1 MFSKNVA
8 NAVANVDKPK
18 AGFSLPFSRGASRR
32 RAVSKGYRKTAAL
45 LEFAARFTGAE
56 DTSPVM
62 EETLRALVRDT
73 GGDLG
78 YIMLFA
84 ENEETLT
91 AELAISIGEK
101 RAFPHARRMGEGI
114 EGYVAATGETLM
126 FSRRGRKTQTD
137 FDFDGEA
144 ALCVPLMRTRPD
156 GSPHQICGTLTV
168 STYRAGAIFNERD
181 LELAQSL
188 AALSI
193 VTLAN
198 ESRYKSLRNS
208 FLQSLQAMARAIEA
222 KVPFMEGH
230 GDRVAHV
237 CTLLGGR
244 LGLTEDVLDDL
255 RSGAQLHEIGK
266 IGIPDTILLKPGQ
279 LTPEEFTALKQYSV
293 IGYDMCKP
301 LGLGEQVLTL
311 IRNHPERLDGTGYPD
326 KLKYGEL
333 PLPLRI
339 LCVADA
345 FDAMSSY
352 RPYRQV
358 MDTKSR
364 QEQLNRF
371 AGTQFDPIVVE
382 TLKSLLA
389 EGRLETLYEEH
400 WAKYAERPETAAEPP
415 ALVREQQP
423 AAAIVTE
430 IPAAMPTAL
439 GRHAVPSEAP
449 APNIYLTDIA
459 TEDMPTGVMLN
470 GDYSVDSLPF
480 REGLGVGS
488 DSTELDQS
496 ALVADALSSLGI
508 DPSTKDSLPFREGPG
523 VGSNGLFIVDE
534 TDDTA
539 AVAPAW
545 SAGRKLTLEEA
556 AMEAAAYAAEA
567 LEAKNREDL
576 AA

>member
-1 MFSKNVA
+1 M
-8 NAVANVDKPK
+8 NATSEPTSFKFLERL
-18 AGFSLPFSRGASRR
+18 GFGASTPRVKQ
-32 RAVSKGYRKTAAL
+32 RARGQVTKGYRKTAAL
-45 LEFAARFTGAE
+45 LEFAARFTGSE

-78 YIMLFA
+78 YIMLTA
-84 ENEETLT
+84 DGDSHLT
-91 AELAISIGEK
+91 SELAISIGEK
-101 RAFPHARRMGEGI
+101 RGFPQSRRIGEGI
-114 EGYVAATGETLM
+114 EGYVVASGETVL
-126 FSRRGRKTQTD
+126 FSRRGRKSQTD

-144 ALCVPLMRTRPD
+144 AMCVPLMRTKPD

-168 STYRAGAIFNERD
+168 ATYRPGSTFNERD
-181 LELAQSL
+181 VELAQSL

-198 ESRYKSLRNS
+198 ESRYRSLRNS

-230 GDRVAHV
+230 GDRVAQV

-255 RSGAQLHEIGK
+255 RAGAQLHEIGK

-279 LTPEEFTALKQYSV
+279 LTPEEFEALKQYSV

-301 LGLGEQVLTL
+301 LGLGEQVLTP
-311 IRNHPERLDGTGYPD
+311 IRNHPDPLDGTGYPD
-326 KLKYGEL
+326 KPKYGEL

-358 MDTKSR
+358 MDTKAR

-382 TLKSLLA
+382 TLKSLLS
-389 EGRLETLYEEH
+389 EGRLEALYEEH
-400 WAKYAERPETAAEPP
+400 WAKYAERTEAVVEPP
-415 ALVREQQP
+415 IMVREQQP
-423 AAAIVTE
+423 SAEPIV
-430 IPAAMPTAL
+430 
-439 GRHAVPSEAP
+439 AVEKVEDPAP
-449 APNIYLTDIA
+449 ANIYLADVA
-459 TEDMPTGVMLN
+459 DEETELSRAMTLN
-470 GDYSVDSLPF
+470 GDYLDEV
-480 REGLGVGS
+480 VGAA
-488 DSTELDQS
+488 DES
-496 ALVADALSSLGI
+496 ALVAEALSSI
-508 DPSTKDSLPFREGPG
+508 G
-523 VGSNGLFIVDE
+523 VDAGVQSSGLYIVDE
-534 TDDTA
+534 TEDA
-539 AVAPAW
+539 AEAGSSWP
-545 SAGRKLTLEEA
+545 STGRKLTLEEA
-556 AMEAAAYAAEA
+556 AMEAAAFAADA
-567 LEAKNREDL
+567 LEAANREDK

>member
-1 MFSKNVA
+1 M
-8 NAVANVDKPK
+8 NATPNMEKPS
-18 AGFSLPFSRGASRR
+18 FLSRLGLSGTSPTVRRHSRR
-32 RAVSKGYRKTAAL
+32 SVVKGYGKTAAL
-45 LEFAARFTGAE
+45 LEFAARFTGSE

-78 YIMLFA
+78 YIMLFDDSQ
-84 ENEETLT
+84 ETLT
-91 AELAISIGEK
+91 AEMAISIGAQ
-101 RAFPHARRMGEGI
+101 RAFPQSRRIGEGI
-114 EGYVAATGETLM
+114 EGYVVASGETVM
-126 FSRRGRKTQTD
+126 FSRRGRKTQMD
-137 FDFDGEA
+137 FDFDGES

-156 GSPHQICGTLTV
+156 GTPHQVCGTLTV
-168 STYRAGAIFNERD
+168 ATYRPGAGFNERD

-198 ESRYKSLRNS
+198 ESRYRSLRNS
-208 FLQSLQAMARAIEA
+208 FLQSLQAMARAIES

-230 GDRVAHV
+230 GYRVAHV
-237 CTLLGGR
+237 CTLLGSR
-244 LGLTEDVLDDL
+244 LGLSEDVLDDL
-255 RSGAQLHEIGK
+255 RAGAQLHEIGK

-358 MDTKSR
+358 MDTKAR

-400 WAKYAERPETAAEPP
+400 WAKYAERPEVTAEPP
-415 ALVREQQP
+415 VLVREQQP
-423 AAAIVTE
+423 AASVTIVE
-430 IPAAMPTAL
+430 Q
-439 GRHAVPSEAP
+439 AP
-449 APNIYLTDIA
+449 ADVTTAPTPTEPAIKMDEIYEN
-459 TEDMPTGVMLN
+459 EDERPGTMLN
-470 GDYSVDSLPF
+470 GDYGYDVDATTDVDASV
-480 REGLGVGS
+480 
-488 DSTELDQS
+488 
-496 ALVADALSSLGI
+496 LVAEALSSIGI
-508 DPSTKDSLPFREGPG
+508 DPGAEA
-523 VGSNGLFIVDE
+523 GLYMVEAEEDANPN
-534 TDDTA
+534 TS
-539 AVAPAW
+539 W
-545 SAGRKLTLEEA
+545 SAGGRKLTLEEA
-556 AMEAAAYAAEA
+556 AMEAAAFAAEA
-567 LEAKNREDL
+567 LEAANREDK

>member
-1 MFSKNVA
+1 MFNKLLATAPEKQKSTNALNRGPA
-8 NAVANVDKPK
+8 N
-18 AGFSLPFSRGASRR
+18 RR
-32 RAVSKGYRKTAAL
+32 VVSKGYRKTAAL

-62 EETLRALVRDT
+62 EETLRAVVRDT

-78 YIMLFA
+78 YVMLFDDA
-84 ENEETLT
+84 QQTLT

-101 RAFPHARRMGEGI
+101 RPFPLTKHAGEGV
-114 EGYVAATGETLM
+114 EGHVASTGDAVI
-126 FSRRGRKTQTD
+126 FSRRGRKTAFD

-144 ALCVPLMRTRPD
+144 VMCVPLMRTRAD
-156 GSPHQICGTLTV
+156 GSPHEVCGTLTV
-168 STYRAGAIFNERD
+168 AAYRPGSIFGEND
-181 LELAQSL
+181 LELARSL

-198 ESRYKSLRNS
+198 ESRYRALRNS
-208 FLQSLQAMARAIEA
+208 FLKSLQAMARAIEA

-230 GDRVAHV
+230 GDRVGHV
-237 CTLLGGR
+237 CALLGQR
-244 LGLTEDVLDDL
+244 LGLTEDVLVDL
-255 RSGAQLHEIGK
+255 RAGAQLHEIGK

-293 IGYDMCKP
+293 IGYEMCKP

-358 MDTKSR
+358 MDTKAR

-389 EGRLETLYEEH
+389 EGNLEALYQEH
-400 WAKYAERPETAAEPP
+400 WAKYAAPVVETPI
-415 ALVREQQP
+415 LVREQQP
-423 AAAIVTE
+423 STAIVEET
-430 IPAAMPTAL
+430 PAGPSPL
-439 GRHAVPSEAP
+439 PQPLSPPRKGELDSEAP
-449 APNIYLTDIA
+449 RIYLADVA
-459 TEDMPTGVMLN
+459 DDPMPIVNPLREAETANV
-470 GDYSVDSLPF
+470 DDSV
-480 REGLGVGS
+480 
-488 DSTELDQS
+488 
-496 ALVADALSSLGI
+496 LVAEALSSIGV
-508 DPSTKDSLPFREGPG
+508 DSGG
-523 VGSNGLFIVDE
+523 VDEALFIVDQ
-534 TDDTA
+534 
-539 AVAPAW
+539 PG
-545 SAGRKLTLEEA
+545 GRKMTLEEA
-556 AMEAAAYAAEA
+556 AMEAAAFAADA
-567 LEAKNREDL
+567 LEAANREDK

>member
-1 MFSKNVA
+1 MFNKNVA
-8 NAVANVDKPK
+8 GAVANIDKPR
-18 AGFSLPFSRGASRR
+18 AGLGLPFMRGNSRR
-32 RAVSKGYRKTAAL
+32 RSVSKGYRKTAAL
-45 LEFAARFTGAE
+45 LEFAARFTGSE

-78 YIMLFA
+78 YIMLFGDSQ
-84 ENEETLT
+84 ETLT
-91 AELAISIGEK
+91 TEMAISIGAQ
-101 RAFPHARRMGEGI
+101 RSFPQSRRIGEGI
-114 EGYVAATGETLM
+114 EGYVVDSGETIM

-144 ALCVPLMRTRPD
+144 AMCVPLMRTRPD
-156 GSPHQICGTLTV
+156 GSPHQVCGTLTV
-168 STYRAGAIFNERD
+168 ATYRSGAAFNDRD

-198 ESRYKSLRNS
+198 ESRYRSLRKS
-208 FLQSLQAMARAIEA
+208 FLQSLHVMARAIEA

-255 RSGAQLHEIGK
+255 RAGAQLHEIGK

-358 MDTKSR
+358 MDTKAR

-400 WAKYAERPETAAEPP
+400 WAKYAERPEISSEPP
-415 ALVREQQP
+415 VLVREQQP
-423 AAAIVTE
+423 APSAPIVE
-430 IPAAMPTAL
+430 
-439 GRHAVPSEAP
+439 EAP
-449 APNIYLTDIA
+449 SIYLADVVAEAEPNSSAIRPSA
-459 TEDMPTGVMLN
+459 IYGEEDVRPGTMLN
-470 GDYSVDSLPF
+470 GDYAFDTTAGADVDA
-480 REGLGVGS
+480 
-488 DSTELDQS
+488 ST
-496 ALVADALSSLGI
+496 LVADALSSIGV
-508 DPSTKDSLPFREGPG
+508 DPNAQDA
-523 VGSNGLFIVDE
+523 GLYIVDE
-534 TDDTA
+534 PLQDMNPNTS
-539 AVAPAW
+539 W
-545 SAGRKLTLEEA
+545 SSAGRKLTLEEA
-556 AMEAAAYAAEA
+556 AMEAAAFAAEA
-567 LEAKNREDL
+567 LEAANREDK